1 MGTGTGGHWDH
12 CIYIP
17 RFGRTDIRTAYEN
30 ITSRCHWHLSDGSG
44 ISDHRRH
51 YHDRA
56 RKAVSVVFA
65 YKNGITN
72 AFLCSF
78 YRVATLGS
86 GSGVAAIIYLGEH
99 GIEYGGDLDCI

>member
-17 RFGRTDIRTAYEN
+17 RFGRTDFRTAYEN

-56 RKAVSVVFA
+56 RKAVSVVF
-65 YKNGITN
+65 
-72 AFLCSF
+72 
-78 YRVATLGS
+78 
-86 GSGVAAIIYLGEH
+86 
-99 GIEYGGDLDCI
+99 CI